1 MNRQPFIMCRFGTS
15 ASDRS
20 LTLSEANCYGAKSM
34 SRQSR
39 KYFLFLIAVLA
50 LVYFFYKFRHSI
62 TLEGFHWRVVAS
74 SLLNARWELLLLSI
88 AGVYACYAIRA
99 VRWMHFCRTL
109 GPTRFSNVYSG
120 TLMGFACVFLLGRAG
135 EPIRPVIIAR
145 KDSLSIPGMFGI
157 YFLERIFDI
166 GSAVVLAGYAL
177 VRFKE
182 VNVAEAGDIHL
193 LEVARSAGVLLL
205 VGLIAVIL
213 FLIYF
218 RYHGAGW
225 LARRLRKPRWHTGWR
240 TKVAVLLEGF
250 SQGLQAIRT
259 WEDLGILI
267 FYTVIH
273 WLLVALVYLW
283 VSHAF
288 GGQLAEL
295 NFSGAVLVLA
305 FTLIGSAAQLPGV
318 GGGAQLASFL
328 VFNLI
333 FGIEKE
339 PAATAAVVLWLVT
352 FAAGS
357 LVGLPLLFREGWTMG
372 ELKRLAKSEEHAEE
386 AALLATAEHPQ
397 KPGENSQ

>member
-1 MNRQPFIMCRFGTS
+1 
-15 ASDRS
+15 
-20 LTLSEANCYGAKSM
+20 M

-39 KYFLFLIAVLA
+39 KYLLLLIALLA
-50 LVYFFYKFRHSI
+50 LGYFFYKFRHSI

-74 SLLNARWELLLLSI
+74 SIRDARWELLLLSV

-99 VRWMHFCRTL
+99 LRWMHFCRTL
-109 GPTRFSNVYSG
+109 GPTRFSNVYGG

-135 EPIRPVIIAR
+135 EPIRPVIIAK
-145 KDSLSIPGMFGI
+145 KDSLSIPGMFGV

-177 VRFKE
+177 VRFRE
-182 VNVAEAGDIHL
+182 ADVAEAGHIHL
-193 LEVARSAGVLLL
+193 LEEARSAGILLL
-205 VGLIAVIL
+205 LGLIAVIL

-225 LARRLRKPRWHTGWR
+225 LGRRLKEPRWHTGWR
-240 TKVAVLLEGF
+240 LKVAALLEGF
-250 SQGLQAIRT
+250 SQGLQAIQT
-259 WEDLGILI
+259 WGDLGVLV
-267 FYTVIH
+267 FYTAIH

-305 FTLIGSAAQLPGV
+305 FTLIGSSLQLPV
-318 GGGAQLASFL
+318 AGGGAQVATFV
-328 VFNLI
+328 VFHQVL
-333 FGIEKE
+333 GVQEE
-339 PAATAAVVLWLVT
+339 PAVVAAVVLWLVT
-352 FAAGS
+352 FASGC

-386 AALLATAEHPQ
+386 AALLAAAEHPQ
-397 KPGENSQ
+397 EPGENSR